1 MDDVILSEA
10 KDLLYS
16 RAIENKSRFFSPPA
30 AGGLQNDT
38 PREFLNNLLE
48 AVA

>member
-16 RAIENKSRFFSPPA
+16 CAIENKSRFFSLA
-30 AGGLQNDT
+30 KSAGLQNDNH
-38 PREFLNNLLE
+38 FDFS
-48 AVA
+48 AIS